1 MIALYDFT
9 LSGNCYKVRLML
21 ALLGLEYKAI
31 PVNLKEGEQ
40 REAEFLK
47 RHPFGKVPVLVDD
60 ETVIWDSQAILVY
73 LAHQYGDEDWLP
85 SDPESMGKI
94 MQWLSVAAELITE
107 SFAVARRYFLTKTP
121 VDIDVAQKKAYELLK
136 VFENHLR
143 ARSWLECDRAT
154 IADIACFPYI
164 ALAADGKIAL
174 DAYPNVV
181 AWIERIK
188 QHPGYVGMPG
198 LS

>member
-1 MIALYDFT
+1 
-9 LSGNCYKVRLML
+9 
-21 ALLGLEYKAI
+21 
-31 PVNLKEGEQ
+31 
-40 REAEFLK
+40 
-47 RHPFGKVPVLVDD
+47 
-60 ETVIWDSQAILVY
+60 
-73 LAHQYGDEDWLP
+73 
-85 SDPESMGKI
+85 

-107 SFAVARRYFLTKTP
+107 SFAVARRYCLTKTP
-121 VDIDVAQKKAYELLK
+121 VDIDVAQKKAYELLY
-136 VFENHLR
+136 VFENHLCDR
-143 ARSWLECDRAT
+143 FWLECERAT

-188 QHPGYVGMPG
+188 QHSGYVGMPG